1 MGYITAYETAML
13 VTEGELDLED
23 AVRLHL
29 KGNVIPPSEEF
40 TEAGVA
46 ALEACQAGN
55 WEESIVLPDGEEM
68 EAIEVVDQ
76 LGLTAFLDAFAE
88 GEEE

>member
-1 MGYITAYETAML
+1 MGYITAYETAMM
-13 VTEGELDLED
+13 VAEGELDLED

-29 KGNVIPPSEEF
+29 TGNVMPPSEEF

-46 ALEACQAGN
+46 ALEACQDGN
-55 WEESIVLPDGEEM
+55 WEASIVLPNGEEM

-88 GEEE
+88 GEA